1 MTEGSERK
9 RHQVLLAEDD
19 EISQEIVCALLQDQ
33 DDIELTVAV
42 DGKSALEAALK
53 QRFDLLIVDQ
63 NLPFITGDRVIRHL
77 RAGST
82 KNSETPVMRLSA
94 EIGAPSV
101 RHSNGFPETMMPK
114 PLASDIF
121 VTTIRAILVG
131 QNPPAPGDEPP
142 SGDLS

>member
-1 MTEGSERK
+1 MSEGADRK

-33 DDIELTVAV
+33 EDIELTVVV

-101 RHSNGFPETMMPK
+101 RHSNGFPETLMPK
-114 PLASDIF
+114 PLASEIF
-121 VTTIRAILVG
+121 ISTIRAILVG
-131 QNPPAPGDEPP
+131 EEPTGYLATPQPGD
-142 SGDLS
+142 LT